1 MSLLRVG
8 LTEYGSIAQ
17 RQETLPYSD
26 TQLHEASGG
35 HMLAASLRD
44 SQNAVQGSTT
54 GGHFGLIGQEGRP
67 VRGALLLRPGVAQAA
82 VVSMNGLAVWTFRGS
97 GHDALMTMD
106 AVLNGTVFVA
116 LLLLLAFCTL
126 PGGRARVG
134 AIGARVVPATV
145 TGLLAVAVVAVVL
158 ADAIATNAAA
168 GPLLVL
174 ALSLAAL
181 LWSILRAFRSAPRA
195 SLLRDRR

>member
-1 MSLLRVG
+1 MSLRRVG
-8 LTEYGSIAQ
+8 LTEYGSVAQ

-26 TQLHEASGG
+26 TQLHEVSGEQ
-35 HMLAASLRD
+35 MLAASLRD
-44 SQNAVQGSTT
+44 ARNAVQGSTT
-54 GGHFGLIGQEGRP
+54 GGHFGLIDLEGHP
-67 VRGALLLRPGVAQAA
+67 ARGALLLRPGVAQAA

-106 AVLNGTVFVA
+106 AVLNGILFVA
-116 LLLLLAFCTL
+116 LLLLLASCTL

-134 AIGARVVPATV
+134 AMGVRLVPATV
-145 TGLLAVAVVAVVL
+145 TGLLAVAVVAAVL
-158 ADAIATNAAA
+158 AGAIATDAAA

-195 SLLRDRR
+195 PLLRDR